1 MSAYSDEAARLAVL
15 YAGMSDGELQW
26 IASDSAS
33 LTEPA
38 QLAISAELQKR
49 ALAIPEVSASP
60 ENAEEMSPMENDD
73 LSGVVTIRKFRDLPE
88 ALLAKGSLESAGIE
102 CYLIDDN
109 MVRMDWFI
117 SNLLGGVKLQVWPED
132 IAEATAILDMPI
144 PEAIE
149 VAGSG
154 TYQQPHCPNC
164 GSLDVTF
171 AELHKPAAYVT
182 AAVGLPMPLHRTEW
196 KCHACGHEWKDTDTD
211 MENEP

>member
-49 ALAIPEVSASP
+49 ALAIPKVSASA

-144 PEAIE
+144 PDAIE
-149 VAGSG
+149 VEGSG

-171 AELHKPAAYVT
+171 EELHKPAAYVT

-196 KCHACGHEWKDTDTD
+196 KCHACGREWKDTDVDTG
-211 MENEP
+211 NEP